1 MCSLHENFLSFPSLH
16 ILFVRSKKV
25 CLFLIDY
32 FLCCISTNIFD
43 FQSLECVSKDESLQM
58 IILGSKHN
66 VRVLGGNKKKGTVLK
81 KPDE

>member
-1 MCSLHENFLSFPSLH
+1 M
-16 ILFVRSKKV
+16 

-66 VRVLGGNKKKGTVLK
+66 VRVLGGGNKKKKTVLK

>member
-1 MCSLHENFLSFPSLH
+1 M
-16 ILFVRSKKV
+16 

-43 FQSLECVSKDESLQM
+43 FQSFECVSKDESLQM

-66 VRVLGGNKKKGTVLK
+66 VRVLGWGDKKKGTVLK